1 MKSTSFAYLKKIFKN
16 STYLVLT
23 RFYIFCA
30 KKRFYFLWRRRMTFA
45 IEILSIINENATGE
59 RLLELVKKCTDYTKK
74 SIVVYYK
81 LVSYRYSQILVRSL
95 SFESIEIVNFH
106 SYLMNAVNVFYKVFL
121 FSIEKGCI

>member
-1 MKSTSFAYLKKIFKN
+1 
-16 STYLVLT
+16 
-23 RFYIFCA
+23 
-30 KKRFYFLWRRRMTFA
+30 MTFA

-106 SYLMNAVNVFYKVFL
+106 SYLMNAMNVFYKVFL
-121 FSIEKGCI
+121 ISIEKGCI

>member
-1 MKSTSFAYLKKIFKN
+1 
-16 STYLVLT
+16 
-23 RFYIFCA
+23 
-30 KKRFYFLWRRRMTFA
+30 MTFA

-81 LVSYRYSQILVRSL
+81 LVSYRYHSQILVRSL

-106 SYLMNAVNVFYKVFL
+106 SCLMNAVNVFYKVFL

>member
-1 MKSTSFAYLKKIFKN
+1 
-16 STYLVLT
+16 
-23 RFYIFCA
+23 
-30 KKRFYFLWRRRMTFA
+30 MTFA

>member
-1 MKSTSFAYLKKIFKN
+1 
-16 STYLVLT
+16 
-23 RFYIFCA
+23 
-30 KKRFYFLWRRRMTFA
+30 MTFA

-106 SYLMNAVNVFYKVFL
+106 S
-121 FSIEKGCI
+121 

>member
-1 MKSTSFAYLKKIFKN
+1 
-16 STYLVLT
+16 
-23 RFYIFCA
+23 
-30 KKRFYFLWRRRMTFA
+30 MTFA

-95 SFESIEIVNFH
+95 SFESIEIVNCH
-106 SYLMNAVNVFYKVFL
+106 S
-121 FSIEKGCI
+121 

>member
-1 MKSTSFAYLKKIFKN
+1 
-16 STYLVLT
+16 
-23 RFYIFCA
+23 
-30 KKRFYFLWRRRMTFA
+30 MTFA

-95 SFESIEIVNFH
+95 SFESIEIVNYH
-106 SYLMNAVNVFYKVFL
+106 S
-121 FSIEKGCI
+121 

>member
-1 MKSTSFAYLKKIFKN
+1 
-16 STYLVLT
+16 
-23 RFYIFCA
+23 
-30 KKRFYFLWRRRMTFA
+30 MTFA

-106 SYLMNAVNVFYKVFL
+106 SHLMNAVNVFYKVFL

>member
-1 MKSTSFAYLKKIFKN
+1 
-16 STYLVLT
+16 
-23 RFYIFCA
+23 
-30 KKRFYFLWRRRMTFA
+30 MTFA

-81 LVSYRYSQILVRSL
+81 LVSYRYYSQILVRSL

-106 SYLMNAVNVFYKVFL
+106 SYLMNAVNVFYKAFL
-121 FSIEKGCI
+121 ISIEKGCI